1 MNSPWCQGCSNV
13 KFLVKDFI
21 CLYLL
26 NMLIDQVDTVHVG
39 RYWSGILCYTYAG
52 DLDVKVTDL
61 EKFCVKVFM
70 SISLEYVDMDQ
81 ADTLHMLVDIG
92 LKLYAVPSWPI

>member
-1 MNSPWCQGCSNV
+1 
-13 KFLVKDFI
+13 
-21 CLYLL
+21 
-26 NMLIDQVDTVHVG
+26 MLIDQVDTLHVG
-39 RYWSGILCYTYAG
+39 RYWSGILCYTITTYPG
-52 DLDVKVTDL
+52 GLDVKFTDL